1 MLDYF
6 FDILYNKHAVICI
19 LYRKVALFL
28 LNESYIRE
36 IVDHFLIPGTF
47 DSITEIPT
55 GHINS
60 TYRIDYIISG
70 ERVPYL
76 LQMINPNVFKNADH
90 LMANIVS
97 VTSFVRDKII
107 AKGGDPD
114 RETLFVKPTSKGT
127 NYYVDNTGSAWRLYN
142 YIDNAYSPNTVESP
156 ELFFD
161 AGYAFGNFQ
170 NMLSDFPADK
180 LYETIPNFHNTAKRY
195 ANLCASV
202 ELDVKC
208 RVESVRPEID
218 FAFARKEDSFVLVNM
233 IKEGQLPLRVTHN
246 DTKLNNIMFDNV
258 TKKPICIVDL
268 DTVMPG
274 LSLYDFGDSIR
285 FGANTAAED
294 ETDLSKVSLD
304 LNLYEAFTR
313 GYLTSAGNSLTEN
326 EVKYLPFASKLMTF
340 ECGMRFLTDYL
351 DGDVYFGIAH
361 AQHNLDRCRTQFA
374 LVADIEKKYEQMMD
388 ITAKAYLEICGK
400 TF

>member
-1 MLDYF
+1 MINDT
-6 FDILYNKHAVICI
+6 DIKKIAE
-19 LYRKVALFL
+19 K
-28 LNESYIRE
+28 
-36 IVDHFLIPGTF
+36 FLIPGTYE
-47 DSITEIPT
+47 SCTGIPT

-60 TYRIDYIISG
+60 TYRIDFIISG
-70 ERVPYL
+70 KRVSYL
-76 LQMINPNVFKNADH
+76 LQQINPNVFKNADE
-90 LMANIVS
+90 LMVNIVS
-97 VTSFVRDKII
+97 VTSFIRDKII

-114 RETLFVKPTSKGT
+114 RETLYVKPTSKGIT
-127 NYYVDNTGSAWRLYN
+127 FYKDENGAAWRLYN
-142 YIDNAYSPNTVESP
+142 FIDNAYSPSTVESP

-161 AGYAFGNFQ
+161 AGFAFGNFQ

-202 ELDVKC
+202 ELDAKGRVASVKN
-208 RVESVRPEID
+208 EID
-218 FAFARKEDSFVLVNM
+218 FALARKEDSFVLVNM
-233 IKEGQLPLRVTHN
+233 IRDGLLPLRVTHN
-246 DTKLNNIMFDNV
+246 DTKLNNIMFDND

-304 LNLYEAFTR
+304 LELFEAFTR
-313 GYLTSAGNSLTEN
+313 GYLTSAGESLTPN

-351 DGDVYFGIAH
+351 DGDVYFSIAH
-361 AQHNLDRCRTQFA
+361 PQHNLDRCRTQFA
-374 LVADIEKKYEQMMD
+374 LVADIEKKYDAMME
-388 ITAKAYLEICGK
+388 ITAKAYFEICGK
-400 TF
+400 EF

>member
-1 MLDYF
+1 MINET
-6 FDILYNKHAVICI
+6 DIKKIAE
-19 LYRKVALFL
+19 K
-28 LNESYIRE
+28 
-36 IVDHFLIPGTF
+36 FLIPGTYE
-47 DSITEIPT
+47 SCTEIPT

-60 TYRIDYIISG
+60 TYRIDFIISG
-70 ERVPYL
+70 KRVSYL
-76 LQMINPNVFKNADH
+76 LQQINPNVFKNADE

-97 VTSFVRDKII
+97 VTSFIRDKII

-114 RETLFVKPTSKGT
+114 RETLYVKPTSKGIT
-127 NYYVDNTGSAWRLYN
+127 FYKDENGTAWRLYN
-142 YIDNAYSPNTVESP
+142 FIDNAYSPSTVESP
-156 ELFFD
+156 ELFYD
-161 AGYAFGNFQ
+161 AGFAFGNFQ

-202 ELDVKC
+202 ELDAKGRVASVKN
-208 RVESVRPEID
+208 EID
-218 FAFARKEDSFVLVNM
+218 FALARKEDSFVLVNM
-233 IKEGQLPLRVTHN
+233 IRDGLLPLRVTHN
-246 DTKLNNIMFDNV
+246 DTKLNNIMFDND

-304 LNLYEAFTR
+304 LELFEAFTR
-313 GYLTSAGNSLTEN
+313 GYLTSAGESLTPN

-351 DGDVYFGIAH
+351 DGDVYFSIAH
-361 AQHNLDRCRTQFA
+361 PQHNLDRCRTQFA
-374 LVADIEKKYEQMMD
+374 LVADIEKKYDAMME
-388 ITAKAYLEICGK
+388 ITAKAYFEICGK
-400 TF
+400 EF